1 LVSTIRN
8 KIKDDIKMVL
18 KGLYDNVKMNILT
31 PDPIRVIRFGEILGE
46 IDSERPYDEMVN
58 NF

>member
-1 LVSTIRN
+1 
-8 KIKDDIKMVL
+8 MVL